1 MIALAEGPNPARFWR
16 VGKPAAPRAGKNI
29 PSFLFWRFK
38 GLFQRLKVREAIPIA
53 TNDPREPRLVR
64 RLNTD
69 SSARRPSGSGHPEG
83 QRPAA
88 SGGQHASASGSG
100 SQRPA
105 ASGAQHASAS
115 GSGSQRPAASGGQH
129 ASASGSGSQRSA
141 ASGGQRASAGR
152 PGAQRPA
159 ASSGARRSAGQ
170 RPAASSGR
178 QGPPRQGGGGQPPHG
193 PNQPPQGPKKKK
205 RSVIGR
211 IWSFFWRF
219 CVCMGC
225 LGVMLGSV
233 LAVLLS
239 MYVVK
244 ATAADAD
251 LLDLDNMDLA
261 YTTIIYARNHDDPTV
276 WEVYDTL
283 SRDNNRIWA
292 YLNEIPEDLRWA
304 FICTEDKTFYEHP
317 GVNFK
322 RTLSAT
328 INLVLNRLTH
338 GQLRLYASE
347 QGASTI
353 DQQLIKN
360 ITGDD
365 EQDPMRKVREIF
377 RAIGLEN
384 RYSKDMIL
392 EAYLNT
398 ISLTGRIA
406 GVRAG
411 ADTYFGKE
419 LGDLSLQECASIAA
433 ITKNPTLYNPY
444 TNPETHL
451 QRRNDV
457 LYFMW
462 QQGKITDTE
471 YEQAVNSPLELAEG
485 QTDEVVTRTSNNSY
499 FTDAIIQQLV
509 KDINAENGWEGE
521 SQALNVIYNGGL
533 RIYATV
539 DPFVQQQMEQVML
552 NTNDEIFAPLWRE
565 EEIAEELIQ
574 EEDEIV
580 LNEDGTPKTSTD
592 EEGNTLYYRRVRTQ
606 AAMATL
612 NYEGEVVAL
621 VGGLG
626 EKKVDLGLNRA
637 FVARQTGSSMKPIA
651 AYSLAIDYG
660 TLNYSSLMSDAPF
673 YTAADKKV
681 LKPEFASYFSGI
693 NDPAAIA
700 REDVWRD
707 WPVNFTGPGTGEPVL
722 LCTALAKSLNTVAVW
737 TGSTVGVDNMYNFAH
752 DTLHLED
759 LAPTDNDY
767 SPIVLGGQG
776 GGVTPIQ
783 LAAAY
788 QMFGNGG
795 VYVTPHLYTEVT
807 DANGEPYMDVSSKIS
822 RTQAIQPSTAMIM
835 NRLLRNVLMGGG
847 TASGMTPAG
856 EMDAVGKTGTASNY
870 RDFTFVGLTPYYVTS
885 VWWGFDKP
893 FDMSDRSLEGR
904 TTSGK
909 PTQVAWKT
917 LMERVQ
923 QDLAFKAFPTDEENV
938 VRQTYCADTGDIA
951 NGNCPNTGTG
961 YYSRDNLPAVCTAH

>member
-1 MIALAEGPNPARFWR
+1 M
-16 VGKPAAPRAGKNI
+16 
-29 PSFLFWRFK
+29 
-38 GLFQRLKVREAIPIA
+38 
-53 TNDPREPRLVR
+53 R
-64 RLNTD
+64 RINT
-69 SSARRPSGSGHPEG
+69 SGSAGP
-83 QRPAA
+83 
-88 SGGQHASASGSG
+88 QHAAGH
-100 SQRPA
+100 
-105 ASGAQHASAS
+105 SGAQHAAPAQHAAAGHSSAQHAAADRTRS
-115 GSGSQRPAASGGQH
+115 GAAHAAPSRAGTASH
-129 ASASGSGSQRSA
+129 ASASRSS
-141 ASGGQRASAGR
+141 ASRASASAPR
-152 PGAQRPA
+152 AAGANT
-159 ASSGARRSAGQ
+159 GSAGGTG
-170 RPAASSGR
+170 SS
-178 QGPPRQGGGGQPPHG
+178 GQPPR
-193 PNQPPQGPKKKK
+193 GPKKKK
-205 RSVIGR
+205 RSVAGR

-225 LGVMLGSV
+225 LCVMLGSV
-233 LAVLLS
+233 AAVLLS
-239 MYVVK
+239 MYVVRE
-244 ATAADAD
+244 TAADAD

-261 YTTIIYARNHDDPTV
+261 YTTIIYARDHDNPDNWV
-276 WEVYDTL
+276 VYDTL

-292 YLNEIPEDLRWA
+292 YLDEIPDDLKWA

-328 INLVLNRLTH
+328 INLVLNRVS
-338 GQLRLYASE
+338 GGALRLYDTE

-365 EQDPMRKVREIF
+365 DQSPMRKVREIF

-398 ISLTGRIA
+398 ISLTGQIA

-411 ADTYFGKE
+411 ADVYFGKS

-433 ITKNPTLYNPY
+433 VTKNPTQYDPY
-444 TNPETHL
+444 WNPEEHL
-451 QRRNDV
+451 TRRNDV
-457 LYFMW
+457 LYFMY
-462 QQGKITDTE
+462 QQGKITELE
-471 YEQAVNSPLELAEG
+471 YQQAVNSPLELVEG
-485 QTDEVVTRTSNNSY
+485 QTDKVVTHTSNNSY
-499 FTDAIIQQLV
+499 FTDAIIQQLIQ
-509 KDINAENGWEGE
+509 DINEENGWEGE
-521 SQALNVIYNGGL
+521 SQALNVIYNSGL
-533 RIYATV
+533 RVYATV
-539 DPFVQQQMEQVML
+539 DPFVQQQMEEIML
-552 NTNDEIFAPLWRE
+552 NADDEFFAPLWRE
-565 EEIAEELIQ
+565 EEITENQIQ
-574 EEDEIV
+574 DGDRLV
-580 LNEDGTPKTSTD
+580 MNEDGTQKTSTD
-592 EEGNTLYYRRVRTQ
+592 EEGNTLYYRWVRTQ
-606 AAMATL
+606 SAMATL
-612 NYEGEVVAL
+612 NYDGEVVAL

-626 EKKVDLGLNRA
+626 EKTVDLGLNRA

-660 TLNYSSLMSDAPF
+660 TLNYSSLMSDIPF
-673 YTAADKKV
+673 YAAADKKV
-681 LKPEFASYFSGI
+681 LKSNFVNQFGGI
-693 NDPAAIA
+693 NDPRALA
-700 REDVWRD
+700 RDDVWRD
-707 WPVNFTGPGTGEPVL
+707 WPDNFSGAASGANVL
-722 LCTALAKSLNTVAVW
+722 LCNALAKSLNTVAVW
-737 TGSTVGVDNMYNFAH
+737 VGSTVGVDNMYNFAH

-807 DANGEPYMDVSSKIS
+807 DANGDPYMDVASKIS

-835 NRLLRNVLMGGG
+835 NRLLRNVMTSGG
-847 TASGMTPAG
+847 TASGMTPEG

-893 FDMSDRSLEGR
+893 FDMSDRSLEGH

-923 QDLAFKAFPTDEENV
+923 ADLEFKAFPTDDENV
-938 VRQTYCADTGDIA
+938 VRQTFCADTGDIA
-951 NGNCPNTGTG
+951 SGACPRTGTG
-961 YYSRDNLPAVCTAH
+961 YYTKDNMPGVCTAIHTE